1 MIRIHLA
8 LDLSAWLGFTLVER
22 GLISTNF
29 HRSGHA
35 VGVGAGFLLSLFPL
49 GSPVEGILG
58 WGWGQCGSEE
68 GRDSVHLFGML

>member
-58 WGWGQCGSEE
+58 WGVGSVWVRR
-68 GRDSVHLFGML
+68 G